1 MINRLLPSVFFSGI
15 LLNLSGY
22 FIADFIKGYYKFPL
36 FLDSTGTIL
45 CGVILGPI
53 AGGIAGIATN
63 FILGVIHNPVN
74 IPFGIVNMLIGI
86 TAGLIAKRYG
96 FMSLKSLLIAII
108 FIVPISALSG
118 AIIAFYLFGGVT
130 GAKID
135 LNVISIMDAGYKIF
149 TGSFLVRI
157 PVNLMDKSLSALIV
171 FIIIRFLSPYNRG
184 NASGK

>member
-1 MINRLLPSVFFSGI
+1 MINRLLPAVFFSGI

-22 FIADFIKGYYKFPL
+22 FIADYIKGYYKFPL

-45 CGVILGPI
+45 CGVILSPA

-86 TAGLIAKRYG
+86 TAGLIAKKYG
-96 FMSLKSLLIAII
+96 FMSLKSLLLVII
-108 FIVPISALSG
+108 FLVPISALSG

-135 LNVISIMDAGYKIF
+135 LNVISIMDAGYQIF

-157 PVNLMDKSLSALIV
+157 PVNLMDKTLSAVIV
-171 FIIIRFLSPYNRG
+171 FIIIRFLPPQNRG
-184 NASGK
+184 DASAK

>member
-1 MINRLLPSVFFSGI
+1 MIIRLLPVVFFSGL
-15 LLNLSGY
+15 LLNISGY
-22 FIADFIKGYYKFPL
+22 FIAGFIKGYYKFPL

-53 AGGIAGIATN
+53 AGGIAGLATN
-63 FILGVIHNPVN
+63 FILGIIHNPVN

-86 TAGLIAKRYG
+86 TAGLIAKKYG
-96 FMSLKSLLIAII
+96 FMSLKSLVLAII
-108 FIVPISALSG
+108 FLVPISALSG

-135 LNVISIMDAGYKIF
+135 LNVISIMDAGYQIF

-157 PVNLMDKSLSALIV
+157 PVNLMDKSLSAVIV
-171 FIIIRFLSPYNRG
+171 FLIIRFLPSQYRG
-184 NASGK
+184 DASAK